1 MVEMAVQEHDVS
13 AGATADPPQTPRHAA
28 PATAQSW
35 RQRWSEISIPFWI
48 VSSRIALGLVFAH
61 LVVVLLPQSRQ
72 HFPGGTLSNGTWLS
86 TFYRWDATY
95 YVTIAQHGYSVH
107 AAAQTAF
114 FPGYPL
120 VVAFVHGLT
129 LGALSYYQS
138 AMAVSWLAFT
148 AGAVVLYRLTQKLYG
163 PRVALITV
171 ALFCWFPA
179 SLFFMSP
186 YSESLFA
193 LEIIVVLALI
203 ERRQFLAASL
213 VAAFASATSPESVA
227 LTLALVIAAV
237 LAGKAWRWVVLYAAI
252 SGLGI
257 FAYTM
262 FLWARFGRPTEFVTV
277 QRYWRRSEHFPF
289 VGLYRNVLAL
299 RHYLVGPGPPLGG
312 TSPTFTNI
320 RWVWLLDDGALVLGT
335 VLAVALVVMCVSRW
349 QSRGEPGIALGLETG
364 PIPVSFVVV
373 ALVIVVLAACTTI
386 SPYALPTYASSEG
399 EARFVSVAAPLY
411 VSGAL
416 VIRRSTGLIC
426 FVVGGSVILALV
438 FQAMYNLGYWLT

>member
-1 MVEMAVQEHDVS
+1 MAVQEHGVS
-13 AGATADPPQTPRHAA
+13 TGEPADPPATPRHAA
-28 PATAQSW
+28 PQTTQSW
-35 RQRWSEISIPFWI
+35 RARWSEISLPFWI
-48 VSSRIALGLVFAH
+48 VTSRIGLGLIFAH
-61 LVVVLLPQSRQ
+61 LVIVLLPQSRQ
-72 HFPGGTLSNGTWLS
+72 HFPGGALSNGTWLGA
-86 TFYRWDATY
+86 FYRWDATY

-107 AAAQTAF
+107 AASQTAF

-120 VVAFVHGLT
+120 VVALVHGVT

-148 AGAVVLYRLTQKLYG
+148 AGAVLLYRLTERLYG
-163 PRVALITV
+163 PRVALVTV

-186 YSESLFA
+186 YSEALFA

-203 ERRQFLAASL
+203 ERRQFLGASL
-213 VAAFASATSPESVA
+213 VAAFASATSPESIA

-237 LAGKAWRWVVLYAAI
+237 LAGTVWHRVIFYAAI
-252 SGLGI
+252 SGVGI
-257 FAYTM
+257 FAYM
-262 FLWARFGRPTEFVTV
+262 LFLWARFSSPTEFITV
-277 QRYWRRSEHFPF
+277 QRYWGRSEHFPF

-320 RWVWLLDDGALVLGT
+320 RWVWLLDDGALVLGCI
-335 VLAVALVVMCVSRW
+335 LAVALGIMCVTRW

-364 PIPVSFVVV
+364 PVPVSFVVV
-373 ALVIVVLAACTTI
+373 ALVIVGLAACTTI

-416 VIRRSTGLIC
+416 VIRRSIGLIC
-426 FVVGGSVILALV
+426 FVIGGSVILALI

>member
-1 MVEMAVQEHDVS
+1 
-13 AGATADPPQTPRHAA
+13 
-28 PATAQSW
+28 
-35 RQRWSEISIPFWI
+35 
-48 VSSRIALGLVFAH
+48 
-61 LVVVLLPQSRQ
+61 
-72 HFPGGTLSNGTWLS
+72 
-86 TFYRWDATY
+86 
-95 YVTIAQHGYSVH
+95 
-107 AAAQTAF
+107 
-114 FPGYPL
+114 
-120 VVAFVHGLT
+120 
-129 LGALSYYQS
+129 
-138 AMAVSWLAFT
+138 
-148 AGAVVLYRLTQKLYG
+148 
-163 PRVALITV
+163 
-171 ALFCWFPA
+171 
-179 SLFFMSP
+179 
-186 YSESLFA
+186 
-193 LEIIVVLALI
+193 
-203 ERRQFLAASL
+203 
-213 VAAFASATSPESVA
+213 
-227 LTLALVIAAV
+227 VIAAV